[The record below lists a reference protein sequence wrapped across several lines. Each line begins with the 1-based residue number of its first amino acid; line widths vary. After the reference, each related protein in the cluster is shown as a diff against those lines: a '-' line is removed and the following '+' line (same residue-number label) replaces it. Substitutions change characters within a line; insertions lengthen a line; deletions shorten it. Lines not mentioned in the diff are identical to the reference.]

1 MKKTLSILLIFLW
14 IQALD
19 CSGQTYPTKFIINK
33 DTVIALT
40 IPQANQ
46 VNVIYE
52 LLDGCKEERDSMKS
66 IAKVSSRLD
75 KSQKQM
81 IDNLRKQL
89 DKKQLIIDDKVR
101 ITDLARIKLQS
112 NDKQI
117 QWLKS
122 SRLIVSVLLV
132 FTVGA
137 FVAK

>member
-1 MKKTLSILLIFLW
+1 M
-14 IQALD
+14 D